1 MSARPRMTFV
11 VAMLE
16 TAVPQLVPRGVY
28 SAGELEPAQAETVTA
43 PPAPAAPAPAK
54 RGRHRR
60 AGRG

>member
-16 TAVPQLVPRGVY
+16 TAVPQLVPRGHY
-28 SAGELEPAQAETVTA
+28 SADELEPVPAETELVPA
-43 PPAPAAPAPAK
+43 APAAPAPAK